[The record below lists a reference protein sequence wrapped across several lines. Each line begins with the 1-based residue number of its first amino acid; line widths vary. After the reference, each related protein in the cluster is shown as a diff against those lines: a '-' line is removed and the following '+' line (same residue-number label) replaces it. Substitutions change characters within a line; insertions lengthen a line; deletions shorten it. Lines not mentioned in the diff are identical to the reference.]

1 MTTTTQ
7 PRDPQ
12 DVLAEI
18 IDEFTGVVGFAE
30 LLQGDESKREQYA
43 EEILQAAERALELVR
58 TLSDKLRNP
67 VLRRSCRLDE
77 VLLDLEPSF
86 RRVLGPGIPV
96 EVFIAPSFDSIPLHR
111 RDLEGLLLYLVAA
124 ARDASTQP
132 GRIRVRSSRVTKT
145 DGSRIA
151 RIVVEDD
158 AGEPK
163 IGDPRW
169 FLLSDGPMDLL
180 NPLTPFVAR
189 TREAGGSIF
198 VECEP
203 GGDHTAVRM
212 EFPIDRRAALPRP
225 KKNRM

>member
-1 MTTTTQ
+1 MTIALL

-30 LLQGDESKREQYA
+30 LLQGDGRRREEYA

-58 TLSDKLRNP
+58 SLSDKLRNP
-67 VLRRSCRLDE
+67 ALVRSCRLDE

-86 RRVLGPGIPV
+86 RRVLGPGLPV
-96 EVFIAPSFDSIPLHR
+96 EVCITPSYDSVPLHR

-124 ARDASTQP
+124 SRDARSKP
-132 GRIRVRSSRVTKT
+132 GRVRVRSSRVTRP

-151 RIVVEDD
+151 CVVVEDE
-158 AGEPK
+158 AGAPK

-189 TREAGGSIF
+189 VREAGGTVRIECGPDVDRTLVW
-198 VECEP
+198 VELP
-203 GGDHTAVRM
+203 VHGNSFGPTAEKRH
-212 EFPIDRRAALPRP
+212 L
-225 KKNRM
+225 